1 MKQKLLFIIA
11 CTLALAGC
19 GTVSIPGLGSLST
32 PNLDPESVLKN
43 EQSHELAMLNAK
55 VKAAKDLTPPPI
67 LKITAIKGQTMEF
80 KGVESIEVNAPGD
93 NKAMAAIFKRDPGTW
108 ELVADYSLRFLS
120 VFVNPWAT
128 LKAGKE
134 TAITQRLQIESSER
148 TYGVQM
154 DTLESIAV
162 RGIDTAAKPP
172 LVVTTPAP
180 TTAPA
185 PASAP

>member
-1 MKQKLLFIIA
+1 MKRFFLAAA
-11 CTLALAGC
+11 CSLALAGC

-43 EQSHELAMLNAK
+43 EQAHELAMLNAK

-93 NKAMAAIFKRDPGTW
+93 NEAMAAIFKRDPGTW
-108 ELVADYSLRFLS
+108 EVVADYSLRFLS

-154 DTLESIAV
+154 DTLNSIASQ
-162 RGIDTAAKPP
+162 GIEAAAKPP
-172 LVVTTPAP
+172 LVI
-180 TTAPA
+180 TAPA
-185 PASAP
+185 PAAPAAP